1 MNFFKKDRKF
11 LKNGNKTLAFFSLI
25 GYNKQAFVKNALAT
39 IAQSVERLIRN
50 QQVAGP
56 SPASSSK
63 IERLENQSFY
73 FFCCLGPSRPAD

>member
-56 SPASSSK
+56 SPAIGSK
-63 IERLENQSFY
+63 RPEKLASLA
-73 FFCCLGPSRPAD
+73 FFVGSVSRVC